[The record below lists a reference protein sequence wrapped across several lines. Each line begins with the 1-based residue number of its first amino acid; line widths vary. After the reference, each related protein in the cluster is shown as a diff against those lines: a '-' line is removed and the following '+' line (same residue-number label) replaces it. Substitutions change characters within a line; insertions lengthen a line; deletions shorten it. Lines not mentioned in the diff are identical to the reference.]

1 MARHTSTEDVI
12 KSIAADT
19 QTSAATVA
27 RMYAEIWA
35 EYSDG
40 ATIMDYMPVLV
51 AKRVRDAL
59 RLATKDAT
67 H

>member
-1 MARHTSTEDVI
+1 MARQTSTEDVI
-12 KSIAADT
+12 KAIAADT
-19 QTSAATVA
+19 HTSAETVS

-51 AKRVRDAL
+51 AKRVRNAL
-59 RLATKDAT
+59 RQAAKDAT